1 MKLGVV
7 GKGGTGKTTLAALLA
22 QAYVEQGRR
31 VLAVDTDS
39 NPNLAQ
45 NLGLDLGVT
54 NEVPVLPRSMAVGL
68 GDGTVTPSDLVKEY
82 GVRTPSEVTILHA
95 MRVSQAGAG

>member
-7 GKGGTGKTTLAALLA
+7 GKGGTGKTTIAGLLA
-22 QAYVEQGRR
+22 QTYAEQGRR

-54 NEVPVLPRSMAVGL
+54 DEVPVLPRSLAVGG
-68 GDGTVTPSDLVKEY
+68 GDGAMSPAQLIDQY

>member
-7 GKGGTGKTTLAALLA
+7 GKGGTGKTTISALLA

-45 NLGLDLGVT
+45 NLGLELEATD
-54 NEVPVLPRSMAVGL
+54 EVPVLPRALVVGG
-68 GDGTVTPSDLVKEY
+68 GDGAKTPAELIQEY

>member
-1 MKLGVV
+1 MKLGIV
-7 GKGGTGKTTLAALLA
+7 GKGGVGKTTLSSLIC
-22 QAYVEQGRR
+22 QAYVARGKR

-45 NLGLDLGVT
+45 NLGLELEVT
-54 NEVPVLPRSMAVGL
+54 DDVPLLPRALVVGG
-68 GDGTVTPSDLVKEY
+68 GDGATTPAELIRQY
-82 GVRTPSEVTILHA
+82 GVPTPSEVTILHA

>member
-7 GKGGTGKTTLAALLA
+7 GKGGTGKTTISALLA
-22 QAYVEQGRR
+22 QAYAEQGRR

-45 NLGLDLGVT
+45 NLGLELEATDEL
-54 NEVPVLPRSMAVGL
+54 PVLPRALVVGG
-68 GDGTVTPSDLVKEY
+68 GDGGTTPGELIRQY

>member
-7 GKGGTGKTTLAALLA
+7 GKGGTGKTTIAALLA
-22 QAYVEQGRR
+22 QTYAEQGRR

-54 NEVPVLPRSMAVGL
+54 DEVPVLPRSLAVGG
-68 GDGTVTPSDLVKEY
+68 GDGAMTPAQLIDEY
-82 GVRTPSEVTILHA
+82 GILTPSEVTILHA